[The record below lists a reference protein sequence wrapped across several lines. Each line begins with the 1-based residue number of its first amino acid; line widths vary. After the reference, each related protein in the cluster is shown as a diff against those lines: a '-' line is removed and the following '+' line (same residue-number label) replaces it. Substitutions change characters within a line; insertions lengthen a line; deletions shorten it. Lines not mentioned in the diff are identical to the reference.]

1 MGARMMRVR
10 LKTSNPPPATI
21 RATRTLLSIRLVHP
35 RAASFI
41 ACISP
46 GYVRPRFSS
55 TASIQPARGSVTA
68 SEHIAFN
75 DSVRYRHTIF
85 PTDLLPLVIG
95 SSIIGDSHFVDTSS
109 GPRQFRHDF
118 RFKPKPIFFNRD

>member
-1 MGARMMRVR
+1 MVTDW
-10 LKTSNPPPATI
+10 LKAGPLPPATI
-21 RATRTLLSIRLVHP
+21 RATRTPLSIRLVHP

-46 GYVRPRFSS
+46 GRIPPRFSS
-55 TASIQPARGSVTA
+55 AALIQPARGSVTA
-68 SEHIAFN
+68 SEHIVFN
-75 DSVRYRHTIF
+75 DSVRCRHTIF

-95 SSIIGDSHFVDTSS
+95 SSIIGDSHFVDTGS

-118 RFKPKPIFFNRD
+118 RFKPKPIFFNRDRI